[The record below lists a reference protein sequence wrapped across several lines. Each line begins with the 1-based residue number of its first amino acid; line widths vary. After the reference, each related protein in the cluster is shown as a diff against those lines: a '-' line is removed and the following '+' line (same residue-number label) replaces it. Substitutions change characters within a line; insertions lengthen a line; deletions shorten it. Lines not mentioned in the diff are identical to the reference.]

1 MSDRPIEL
9 NAPMMGDLIYFPVSK
24 GLFEI
29 KYVDN
34 KQTFFQGGKLYTY
47 KLECEL
53 FKYSMEEIETG
64 NSEIDKIM
72 SNIVVGVDENG
83 DNIDDF
89 IQDSKGPNESTKIQT
104 DGAVIL
110 DFSENDPFSSG
121 NY

>member
-1 MSDRPIEL
+1 
-9 NAPMMGDLIYFPVSK
+9 
-24 GLFEI
+24 
-29 KYVDN
+29 
-34 KQTFFQGGKLYTY
+34 
-47 KLECEL
+47 
-53 FKYSMEEIETG
+53 MEEIETG